1 MHVKEAQ
8 RTRFDAWLA
17 GICLSRV
24 FNGLVF
30 MSYAAA
36 IPVLQRQWHM
46 SGAQAGAISSGFQLG
61 YAVSLVACSSL
72 ADKVSPKK
80 VYLWSLFLAGLC
92 ALTFALFSRDFL
104 SGLLLYSLVG
114 LALGGTYT
122 TGVMIIADQYIA
134 SSRGMAVGCF
144 IASTSCGYAFSLLLS
159 GLALPLGG
167 YKLSFLLTCSGP
179 LAGWAVAF
187 LTLRSTSVEAA
198 GRREGE
204 RFTREVLRNRRAML
218 LIWGYTFHNWEL
230 QGMWSWTPAFLAA
243 CLAAAG
249 AAQLQAAGS
258 GAQMTSLFHLVGLV
272 SSFSMGALSD
282 RMGRR
287 TVMLAM
293 AGLSTVCSFIF
304 GWSIGLPMAVVLG
317 LGGLY
322 AFSSLGD
329 SPVLS
334 AALTESV
341 RPSYL
346 GSALG
351 LRSLMGFGAGAVAPL
366 VFGAILDWTN
376 PNAKGPYETWGW
388 AFSAL
393 GLGGA
398 AAVWTI
404 GKMGDWKTTMAMR
417 RKRADER

>member
-1 MHVKEAQ
+1 MGKAQ

-17 GICLSRV
+17 GICASRV

-36 IPVLQRQWHM
+36 IPLLQREWEM

-72 ADKVSPKK
+72 ADRVSPKK
-80 VYLWSLFLAGLC
+80 VYLWSLFLGGVSALC
-92 ALTFALFSRDFL
+92 FALFSRDFL
-104 SGLLLYSLVG
+104 SGLLLYSAAG
-114 LALGGTYT
+114 LALGGSYT
-122 TGVMIIADQYIA
+122 TGVMIIADQFVP

-144 IASTSCGYAFSLLLS
+144 IASTSCGYALSLLLS
-159 GLALPLGG
+159 GWALPWGG

-179 LAGWAVAF
+179 LAGWALAF
-187 LTLRSTSVEAA
+187 LTLRTTRVEAA

-204 RFTREVLRNRRAML
+204 RFTREVLHNRRAML

-230 QGMWSWTPAFLAA
+230 QGMWSWTPAFLTA
-243 CLAAAG
+243 CVFTAG
-249 AAQLQAAGS
+249 TAQVQAAGS
-258 GAQMTSLFHLVGLV
+258 GAQMTSLFHVMGLV

-287 TVMLAM
+287 KVMLAM

-304 GWSIGLPMAVVLG
+304 GWSIGLPMAVVLS

-341 RPSYL
+341 KSSYL

-376 PNAKGPYETWGW
+376 PGARGSYETWGW

-398 AAVWTI
+398 AAVWTM
-404 GKMGDWKTTMAMR
+404 GKMGKV
-417 RKRADER
+417 KG

>member
-1 MHVKEAQ
+1 MGEAK

-17 GICLSRV
+17 GICASRV

-36 IPVLQRQWHM
+36 IPLLQREWHM

-72 ADKVSPKK
+72 ADRVSPKK
-80 VYLWSLFLAGLC
+80 VYLWSLFLAGLW
-92 ALTFALFSRDFL
+92 ALAFALLAKDFL
-104 SGLLLYSLVG
+104 TGLLLYSAVG
-114 LALGGTYT
+114 VALGGTYT
-122 TGVMIIADQYIA
+122 TAVMIIADQYTP

-144 IASTSCGYAFSLLLS
+144 IASTSCGYALSLLLS

-187 LTLRSTSVEAA
+187 LTLRNTRVEAP
-198 GRREGE
+198 GRQEGE
-204 RFTREVLRNRRAML
+204 RFAMEVLRNRRAML

-243 CLAAAG
+243 CLSAAG

-258 GAQMTSLFHLVGLV
+258 GAQMTSLFHLMGLV

-287 TVMLAM
+287 NVMLAM
-293 AGLSTVCSFIF
+293 AGLSTLCSFVF
-304 GWSIGLPMAVVLG
+304 GWSIGLPMALVLG
-317 LGGLY
+317 LGGIY

-341 RPSYL
+341 KPSYL

-376 PNAKGPYETWGW
+376 PGAKGSYQTWGW
-388 AFSAL
+388 AFSVL

-404 GKMGDWKTTMAMR
+404 GRMGNGKVPQATRLKTG
-417 RKRADER
+417 DEA